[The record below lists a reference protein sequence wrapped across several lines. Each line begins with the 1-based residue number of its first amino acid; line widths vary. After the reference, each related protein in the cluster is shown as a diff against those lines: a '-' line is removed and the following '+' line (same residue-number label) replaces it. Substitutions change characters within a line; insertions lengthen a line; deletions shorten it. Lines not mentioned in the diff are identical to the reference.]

1 MTVICLTGAP
11 GAGKSTIGS
20 LLAER
25 GAAGVHV
32 QVDFFRKQ
40 VRAGYASPHHWDDE
54 VERQYH
60 LARRAAAATVRIYA
74 EVGFVVVV
82 DDIIPIEVV
91 PAWQDLLAGLDPLFV
106 LLAPPLEVALDR
118 NRARSV
124 WTVDPAIVRSLHE
137 SLARAA
143 DRPGWL
149 VLDTAQ
155 LDLEAAVDLILA
167 AAEARSG

>member
-74 EVGFVVVV
+74 EAGFVVVV

-91 PAWQDLLAGLDPLFV
+91 PAWQDLLAGLGRKLPHYGKYSFLGFRGAELTNTVKGQWETTDSPLV
-106 LLAPPLEVALDR
+106 EDLRPAAKRDEPLPPLALPPR
-118 NRARSV
+118 
-124 WTVDPAIVRSLHE
+124 PP
-137 SLARAA
+137 LAELPR
-143 DRPGWL
+143 
-149 VLDTAQ
+149 
-155 LDLEAAVDLILA
+155 
-167 AAEARSG
+167 